1 MKPLAFTIAQ
11 TLTKIFLRDR
21 QTIFFSLLFPVIFM
35 VVFGFVDN
43 QEQDA
48 ISLGIVNNAP
58 GPLAED
64 FIDIL
69 ERNPL
74 FTVSEG
80 DEQSLRESL
89 IAGDTTMVLVL
100 PAEFQETDS
109 SVDLGLLVDA
119 AQVQQLGLIMPVL
132 EQSLLAVERQLRNT
146 EPLFTLSVEDVQAR
160 SQRYLDFLIPGLL
173 AFTLMQVSIAGS
185 GFNIVEYRR
194 KGILKRLFV
203 TPLQPRDFISGIVMS
218 RIILCIMQI
227 AVLLGIAVLFLD
239 VSILGSYLD
248 LFVVIFLG
256 AVIFLCIG
264 FLLGSVAKTQQS
276 IQAIGNLVIFPQIFL
291 SGIFY
296 PIESLPGFMQPV
308 ASVLPLSF
316 VANALREIANNGAG
330 LVNIPIDMIGITV
343 WMVVSFVAATRY
355 FVWKEVAA

>member
-1 MKPLAFTIAQ
+1 
-11 TLTKIFLRDR
+11 
-21 QTIFFSLLFPVIFM
+21 M
-35 VVFGFVDN
+35 VVFSFVGSQD
-43 QEQDA
+43 QEP

-64 FIDIL
+64 FIQLL
-69 ERNPL
+69 EANPL
-74 FTVSEG
+74 FSVTRGE
-80 DEQSLRESL
+80 EQPLRETL
-89 IAGDTTMVLVL
+89 IAGDTTLVL
-100 PAEFQETDS
+100 IVPERFQETDS
-109 SVDLGLLVDA
+109 SVELGLLVDA
-119 AQVQQLGLIMPVL
+119 AQIQELGLIMPVL

-146 EPLFTLSVEDVQAR
+146 EPLFTLAVEDVRAR

-203 TPLQPRDFISGIVMS
+203 TPLQPRDFIIAIVMS
-218 RIILCIMQI
+218 RITLCILQI

-239 VSILGSYLD
+239 VSILGSYLA
-248 LFVVIFLG
+248 LFTVIFLG
-256 AVIFLCIG
+256 AIIFLCIG
-264 FLLGSVAKTQQS
+264 FLLGSLAKTQQS

-296 PIESLPGFMQPV
+296 PIDTLPGFIQPV
-308 ASVLPLSF
+308 AEILPLSF
-316 VANALREIANNGAG
+316 VATALREIANNGTSLLEIPLIMAG
-330 LVNIPIDMIGITV
+330 IIAWLL
-343 WMVVSFVAATRY
+343 VSFLAATRY

>member
-1 MKPLAFTIAQ
+1 MRPAALTIAH

-43 QEQDA
+43 QDQDP

-58 GPLAED
+58 GSLSGD
-64 FIDIL
+64 FIEIL
-69 ERNPL
+69 ENNPL
-74 FTVSEG
+74 FTIIEG
-80 DEQSLRESL
+80 DEQTLRESL

-109 SVDLGLLVDA
+109 SVELGLLVDA
-119 AQVQQLGLIMPVL
+119 AQVQQLGLIVPVL

-146 EPLFTLSVEDVQAR
+146 EPLFTLDIEDVQAR

-239 VSILGSYLD
+239 VSILGSYLN
-248 LFVVIFLG
+248 LFTIIFMG
-256 AVIFLCIG
+256 AIIFLCIG

-296 PIESLPGFMQPV
+296 PIESLPGIIQPV
-308 ASVLPLSF
+308 ATVLPLSF

-330 LVNIPIDMIGITV
+330 LFDIPFDMIGITV
-343 WMVVSFVAATRY
+343 WMVVSFIAATRF